1 MDQEDTIQPET
12 IENFENLLL
21 KYKWVRLM
29 YEPTAQGIWDREGR
43 ANSLDDLPVGNTLKQ
58 RIIAWQE
65 TYEEL
70 DEDRHEQRPVEWSK
84 FSVEGLE
91 IAKSVKLSLPDW
103 TIVYFDE
110 QKFFE
115 NSNGDAILTKRT
127 RDYFEYEIIIE
138 NNS

>member
-1 MDQEDTIQPET
+1 MDEEDTIQPET

-29 YEPTAQGIWDREGR
+29 CESTADGIWDWEGR
-43 ANSLDDLPVGNTLKQ
+43 ANSLDDLPVGENLKQ

-65 TYEEL
+65 AYEKL
-70 DEDRHEQRPVEWSK
+70 DEDWHEQRPVDWSK

-103 TIVYFDE
+103 TVIYFDE
-110 QKFFE
+110 RKFFE
-115 NSNGDAILTKRT
+115 KSKGDDVLQKRP
-127 RDYFEYEIIIE
+127 RSYFEYEINIE
-138 NNS
+138 NVG